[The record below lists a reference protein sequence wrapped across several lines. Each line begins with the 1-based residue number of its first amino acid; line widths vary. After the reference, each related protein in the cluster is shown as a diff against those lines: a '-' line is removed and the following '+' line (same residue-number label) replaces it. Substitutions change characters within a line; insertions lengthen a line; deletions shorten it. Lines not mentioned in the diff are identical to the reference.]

1 MVQMYR
7 STDNM
12 SIPDIP
18 SIEAR
23 STRLIERLQQ
33 HLTNL
38 RAEKKETN
46 DQLDSDEQHP
56 MIDKLELEGRLD
68 IIDKNI
74 QLTLDSLSEAEEN
87 AAVIRRTHHDTV
99 DALRELSHVAPGSA
113 EEGDARIL
121 LGTDFTK
128 ESSET
133 HGHE

>member
-7 STDNM
+7 SADNI

-18 SIEAR
+18 SIDAR

-33 HLTNL
+33 NLTNL
-38 RAEKKETN
+38 RAEKKKIN
-46 DQLDSDEQHP
+46 DQLYSDEQHP
-56 MIDKLELEGRLD
+56 LLDVLEMERRLD

-74 QLTLDSLSEAEEN
+74 QLTLESLSEAEEN

-99 DALRELSHVAPGSA
+99 YALSELSHVAPGSA

-133 HGHE
+133 LGHE